1 MQCLLGWS
9 GLFFFFFNLIL
20 LSTKAPQM
28 FLPKVF
34 VFVAGVADF
43 KAFGL
48 FIFLLIGSSARNT
61 RSIL

>member
-9 GLFFFFFNLIL
+9 RLFCFVLFCFNLIL
-20 LSTKAPQM
+20 LSTKVPQM
-28 FLPKVF
+28 FLPKVL

-48 FIFLLIGSSARNT
+48 FIYFFFNRKLC
-61 RSIL
+61 